1 MAKLIV
7 WLIILLRALDT
18 QAPITMGEDDDEQTG
33 AHGKWQVITH
43 DKEQQ
48 DKPKYKRQEFMRFAF
63 FSWKWL
69 SISRVSF

>member
-1 MAKLIV
+1 M
-7 WLIILLRALDT
+7 LRALDT

-63 FSWKWL
+63 FS
-69 SISRVSF
+69 